1 MEQTDLRMK
10 IKNKKKD
17 RRIEEQKIEKQRNR
31 GIEE

>member
-31 GIEE
+31 GIDG